1 MMIRRILVRTMSA
14 AVVLTGL
21 TVLCATQAQAGGW
34 SYMGRGGRTYSR
46 SYTHYNNG
54 GGNLG
59 RTVTATRPNGKTAT
73 SSFNRSVTNGVIS
86 DTHTVTGFKGHTA
99 TNTLTRTPGQG
110 GTVTHTGT
118 AGNTR
123 TVTWQ

>member
-1 MMIRRILVRTMSA
+1 MIRRILARTMSA
-14 AVVLTGL
+14 AVVLTSL
-21 TVLCATQAQAGGW
+21 TVMCATQAQAGGW
-34 SYMGRGGRTYSR
+34 SYTGRGGRTYSR

-59 RTVTATRPNGKTAT
+59 RTATATRPNGKTAT
-73 SSFNRSVTNGVIS
+73 NSFNRSVNNGVIT
-86 DTHTVTGFKGHTA
+86 DTHTVTGFNGRTA

-110 GTVTHTGT
+110 GTATHTGP
-118 AGNTR
+118 AGKTR